1 MRSDY
6 WIEAQSV
13 VDGRW
18 LFVQGTLE
26 NKSWVE
32 GYFACLKDLAG
43 KSRAYRMVKGKWPD
57 RINAIIVSK
66 TGKNELC
73 LS

>member
-1 MRSDY
+1 MRSQY
-6 WIEAQSV
+6 WIEASSI

-43 KSRAYRMVKGKWPD
+43 KDRAYRLMKGKWTNRTNATEID
-57 RINAIIVSK
+57 RV
-66 TGKNELC
+66 GKNELC